1 MKEFIKQLIEQAK
14 VQGADAADVYASQ
27 YKGVSIS
34 VFGGEIEECK
44 HEAYAGAG
52 IRVIQDSR
60 VGYAYT
66 EALEDAEELVKSAL
80 ENAQITDEDPDS
92 TIYHSQEVFEGEITQ
107 SIGATDEQI
116 VQKAMALYEATMAQ
130 EYVTSTQ
137 GIDVQGAVSSS
148 VVANTDGL
156 YKSSERRGF
165 VAMAQPVVQKG
176 EYTESGWAFACA
188 ASLDQIDVDKL
199 AKQAQQR
206 GMEFYQAQRSKN
218 GNLPVILH
226 AEAMADLLDAFS
238 PIFFAEQAQ
247 KGLSLLKGKQG
258 EKIADEKI
266 TLIDDPYYPTYGYT
280 RPFDGE
286 GLPTRRTAVIDKGVL
301 KTLLYNL
308 KSAKKDGVESTANA
322 ARGYQ
327 SKVGTSPMCFAI
339 QAGDASLE
347 EMIARAKDGVLVKS
361 VSGLHAGVNAVSGE
375 FSLLAKGHRI
385 ENGKITAPLEQ
396 MVVSGNLFQMLKG
409 VEMVGNDTF
418 YGYPAGALFASP
430 SLLIKALS
438 IAGS

>member
-1 MKEFIKQLIEQAK
+1 MKEFIQQLIEQAK
-14 VQGADAADVYASQ
+14 AQGADMADVYASQ
-27 YKGVSIS
+27 YKGVSVS
-34 VFGGEIEECK
+34 VFGGEIEEAK

-66 EALEDAEELVKSAL
+66 EALENAEGLVKNAL

-92 TIYHSQEVFEGEITQ
+92 TIYHSQDILEAEITGEIGC
-107 SIGATDEQI
+107 SEEEII
-116 VQKAMALYEATMAQ
+116 KKAMALYEATMAQ

-137 GIDVQGAVSSS
+137 GIDVQGAVSSCMI
-148 VVANTDGL
+148 ANTDGL
-156 YKSSERRGF
+156 FQSFEKRGC
-165 VAMAQPVVQKG
+165 VAMAQPVVQRG

-188 ASLDQIDVDKL
+188 GSLDQIDVDKI
-199 AKQAQQR
+199 AKEAQRR
-206 GMEFYQAQRSKN
+206 GMEFYGAQRSKN
-218 GNLPVILH
+218 GSMPVILH

-247 KGLSLLKGKQG
+247 KGLSLLQGKQG
-258 EKIADEKI
+258 ERIADEKI
-266 TLIDDPYYPTYGYT
+266 TLIDDPYYPPYGYT

-286 GLPTRRTAVIDKGVL
+286 GVPTKRTAIVEKGVL

-308 KSAKKDGVESTANA
+308 KSAKKDGMESTANA

-327 SKVGTSPMCFAI
+327 SRVATSPMCLSI
-339 QAGDASLE
+339 QAGDTSLE
-347 EMIARAKDGVLVKS
+347 EMAARAKDGVMVKS

-385 ENGKITAPLEQ
+385 ENGTVTAPLEQ
-396 MVVSGNLFQMLKG
+396 MVVSGNLFQMLKEI
-409 VEMVGNDTF
+409 EMVGNDTF